1 MPNPPLPAPWRHG
14 AAGSFTERLLARDRC
29 GPPPRSKLEPGE
41 MSGRWKIAV
50 NSPVKGGG

>member
-1 MPNPPLPAPWRHG
+1 MQNPSLPGPRRHG
-14 AAGSFTERLLARDRC
+14 AAGSFTERLLARGRC